1 MAIGSPRAI
10 IHLGH
15 RLLGGSSD
23 LPECWHH
30 EPDAALKIE
39 RLTLLDLAPDG
50 VCRGEQSPVPWWALT
65 PPFHPY
71 RNLAALAVSFCC
83 TFPGL
88 TTGRRYRPSCSLEP
102 GLSSPRGPFREE
114 TVRGA
119 IAQPPDIGIIPQC
132 VRGAEEL
139 VLADTRS
146 ALIVLVLSAAVLVI
160 VIEHF
165 ACMASTRLALRPIN
179 RRSPTRGS
187 CPLSPSAYPLPNSRP
202 SSALTRM
209 E

>member
-30 EPDAALKIE
+30 EPDAALKTE

-71 RNLAALAVSFCC
+71 QNLTALAVSFCC

-102 GLSSPRGPFREE
+102 GLSSPREPFREE

-119 IAQPPDIGIIPQC
+119 IAQPPDAGSIPQSF
-132 VRGAEEL
+132 VGAEEL

-165 ACMASTRLALRPIN
+165 ACMAATRLALRPIN

-187 CPLSPSAYPLPNSRP
+187 CPLAPSAYPLPNSRP

-209 E
+209 K

>member
-10 IHLGH
+10 IHLGR

-30 EPDAALKIE
+30 EPDAALEIE

-102 GLSSPRGPFREE
+102 GLSSPRDRFARKRTEE
-114 TVRGA
+114 RLPSLPTLGLYHRA
-119 IAQPPDIGIIPQC
+119 TSAQKSLVGTGSGSEGC
-132 VRGAEEL
+132 VERFEGEG
-139 VLADTRS
+139 
-146 ALIVLVLSAAVLVI
+146 
-160 VIEHF
+160 
-165 ACMASTRLALRPIN
+165 C
-179 RRSPTRGS
+179 
-187 CPLSPSAYPLPNSRP
+187 
-202 SSALTRM
+202 
-209 E
+209 

>member
-30 EPDAALKIE
+30 EPDAALEIE

-71 RNLAALAVSFCC
+71 QNLTALAVSFCC

-119 IAQPPDIGIIPQC
+119 IAQPPDAGIIPQSF
-132 VRGAEEL
+132 VGAKEL

-146 ALIVLVLSAAVLVI
+146 ALIVLVLSAAVL

-187 CPLSPSAYPLPNSRP
+187 CPLAPSAYPLPNSRP

>member
-88 TTGRRYRPSCSLEP
+88 ATGRRYRPSCSLEP

-119 IAQPPDIGIIPQC
+119 IAQPPDIGIIPQS

-139 VLADTRS
+139 VLADNRS
-146 ALIVLVLSAAVLVI
+146 ALIVLVLSPAVLVI
-160 VIEHF
+160 VIERF

-187 CPLSPSAYPLPNSRP
+187 CPLSPSAYPLPNSCP